1 MEKCLLPLS
10 PSLFRNDLSLHYVNH
25 RVSLPKSLTQGM
37 QYFCHRKVNEGDTKA
52 SFSTVRSVQQS
63 LAPGGNGAFEMGILQ
78 IEMSRAGKL
87 YARF

>member
-1 MEKCLLPLS
+1 
-10 PSLFRNDLSLHYVNH
+10 
-25 RVSLPKSLTQGM
+25 M

-63 LAPGGNGAFEMGILQ
+63 LAPGGDGAFEMGILQ